1 MCSVFPVLS
10 PAVSVVFC
18 FRFLGLLSS
27 FLNHTHQRNAFA
39 SRTNAFVLSVPLLVK
54 SRPEN
59 RPPMSA
65 YARVRSVATLS
76 PPSPQQTFTCTYIR
90 LLSFPLFLGVCVR
103 WFANMRRRT
112 CGVNRVCVSLPTLSS
127 LASFPPPLSSPVLH
141 FHDVENPKFVKPF
154 HSSTQSHSHVY
165 KAAST
170 GENAHVRLTGAAVP
184 VSSPGKGVVEEN
196 PGAQLMPRRRGTVLS
211 GLICA

>member
-1 MCSVFPVLS
+1 MS

-39 SRTNAFVLSVPLLVK
+39 SRTNTFVLSVPLLVK

-112 CGVNRVCVSLPTLSS
+112 CGVNRVCQPPHSILPCV
-127 LASFPPPLSSPVLH
+127 FPPSS
-141 FHDVENPKFVKPF
+141 FI
-154 HSSTQSHSHVY
+154 
-165 KAAST
+165 
-170 GENAHVRLTGAAVP
+170 
-184 VSSPGKGVVEEN
+184 PGL
-196 PGAQLMPRRRGTVLS
+196 ALPRRREPQVRQAVSLFHTVTLTRLQS
-211 GLICA
+211 SVNRGECACEVDRRRRTRFVAWEGGGGGESWCSAYAAEKGYSFKWAHLCLERQ